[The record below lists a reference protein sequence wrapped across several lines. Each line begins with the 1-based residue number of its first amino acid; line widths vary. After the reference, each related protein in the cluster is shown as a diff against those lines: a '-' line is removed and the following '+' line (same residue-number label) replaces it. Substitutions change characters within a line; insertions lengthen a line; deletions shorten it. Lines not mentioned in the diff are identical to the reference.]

1 MKFPE
6 INGRNLEFIKYSIP
20 SDLKGEIN
28 LLIIPFQRWHQTLV
42 DQWASFLNIIE
53 SKNPDF
59 RYYELPTL
67 TTLYKAMRFMIDG
80 GMRAGISDKSVR
92 ARTITLYLNKT
103 QFKKLL
109 NIRSE
114 ETIYLFLVRRS
125 GEILWRTEG
134 PYDKIKAEQLVKL
147 INDLLKPELKI
158 FS

>member
-6 INGRNLEFIKYSIP
+6 VTGRNLEFVKYNIP

-28 LLIIPFQRWHQTLV
+28 LLIVPFQRWHQTLV

-53 SKNPDF
+53 SKNSAF

-67 TTLYKAMRFMIDG
+67 NTLYKAMRFMIDG
-80 GMRAGISDKSVR
+80 GMRAGIPDKSVR
-92 ARTITLYLNKT
+92 ERTITLYLNKT

-114 ETIYLFLVRRS
+114 DTIYIFLVRKS
-125 GEILWRTEG
+125 GEILWKTEG
-134 PYDKIKAEQLVKL
+134 SYDKFKAEQLLTKL
-147 INDLLKPELKI
+147 KNLLKPELKI